1 MKTKL
6 FFLSFVLLVV
16 LPVVGATDISKTTWI
31 DITKEV
37 AANPINQGGWTVDKA
52 GKVFRSEDS
61 DSIMIEHSEYGKF
74 VVDLKNGAVNKVEKN
89 DPILQKGTSL
99 LNREN
104 GTMLVVRTSEYKFRL
119 RFTEKVAGMKAVE
132 GITGM

>member
-37 AANPINQGGWTVDKA
+37 AANPINKGGWTVDKA

-74 VVDLKNGAVNKVEKN
+74 VVDLKNGTVNKVEKN

-99 LNREN
+99 LNRES

-119 RFTEKVAGMKAVE
+119 RFTE
-132 GITGM
+132 